1 MRKGYGYRFASLPV
15 CSACFTPAEYINA
28 SGWLVGRW
36 QELGHTH
43 AISAD
48 ARHRQTLSTIPVG
61 RGPPCVVVP
70 IAGAAEP
77 GQQGSMKRLPFWFLL
92 PKPCDDEGEGR
103 ERGGHGSAT
112 DLPHRA
118 GASDRALCLARL
130 RLQYS
135 LQGHCLLGLIASI
148 SC

>member
-1 MRKGYGYRFASLPV
+1 M
-15 CSACFTPAEYINA
+15 
-28 SGWLVGRW
+28 
-36 QELGHTH
+36 
-43 AISAD
+43 
-48 ARHRQTLSTIPVG
+48 G

-135 LQGHCLLGLIASI
+135 LQGHCLSGLIAVPALGAGHQVRWPRAHAEEEPKLRYTNL
-148 SC
+148 